1 MLPYPVKASL
11 ENGDVLAWR
20 VLLKRD
26 ERQHKPYVQH
36 LYPPRREWNYPAAK
50 RKSDGTA
57 ARSGGEEVNAVKQ
70 YLKKWISDL
79 VADFGWNYK
88 TIYKVALIGAVF
100 LYVVLFLLDW
110 KETGKP
116 NLPEL
121 RSFLVILGGWAF

>member
-1 MLPYPVKASL
+1 M
-11 ENGDVLAWR
+11 
-20 VLLKRD
+20 
-26 ERQHKPYVQH
+26 
-36 LYPPRREWNYPAAK
+36 
-50 RKSDGTA
+50 
-57 ARSGGEEVNAVKQ
+57 NAVKE
-70 YLKKWISDL
+70 YLKNWISDL

-88 TIYKVALIGAVF
+88 TIYKIALIGAVL